1 MNASNSPKI
10 RFQYLIPNKADEQFG
25 CVVSTVGAQVVDPND
40 EYPARDHPPGY
51 VFDPARGRILH
62 EYQLLYIV
70 HGKGVFSNDEGD
82 YQISK
87 GTVILLRPGRWHT
100 YKPSKGAGWSEYFIG
115 FGGDTARRLVDMIFP
130 ANEQVFNIGL
140 NRELVDLY
148 QRAVEVAASDRPA
161 AQQLLCGML
170 MHMVGIINFTV
181 RNEALSTDRLDQI
194 IEQAKIIMQENV
206 SQNLDL
212 DALAA
217 QLNISYSW
225 FRKIFRD
232 YTGHPPAKYFM
243 LIKLR
248 RAQYMLAN
256 TQESIKEIAFA
267 LGFKSTEHFYTTFK
281 RVTGSTPN
289 AYRQLSVPDDK

>member
-1 MNASNSPKI
+1 MDAPRPSKI
-10 RFQYLIPNKADEQFG
+10 RFQYLIPNKTDEQFG
-25 CVVSTVGAQVVDPND
+25 CVISTVGSQVVDPED
-40 EYPARDHPPGY
+40 EYPVKDHPSGY
-51 VFDPARGRILH
+51 VFDPSQGRILQ

-70 HGKGVFSNDEGD
+70 RGKGVFSNDDGSHE
-82 YQISK
+82 INK
-87 GTVILLRPGRWHT
+87 GTVILLRPGKWHT
-100 YKPSKGAGWSEYFIG
+100 YKPLKGAGWSEYFIG
-115 FGGDTARRLVDMIFP
+115 FSGPAAQHLVDMIFP
-130 ANEQVFNIGL
+130 GQQQVFNVGL

-148 QRAVEVAASDRPA
+148 QRAVEVAATDRPA
-161 AQQLLCGML
+161 AQQLLCGIV
-170 MHMVGIINFTV
+170 MHMVGIVNFTV
-181 RNEALSTDRLDQI
+181 RNEAMSTDRLDQI

-206 SQNLDL
+206 LHNLDL

-243 LIKLR
+243 LVKLR

-281 RVTGSTPN
+281 RVTGYTPN
-289 AYRQLSVPDDK
+289 VYRRLSSPETK

>member
-1 MNASNSPKI
+1 MDAPRPSKI
-10 RFQYLIPNKADEQFG
+10 RFQYLIPNKTDEQFG
-25 CVVSTVGAQVVDPND
+25 CVISTVGSQVVDPED
-40 EYPARDHPPGY
+40 EYPVKDHPSGY
-51 VFDPARGRILH
+51 VFDPSQGRILQ

-70 HGKGVFSNDEGD
+70 RGKGIFSNDEGSHE
-82 YQISK
+82 ISK
-87 GTVILLRPGRWHT
+87 GTVILLRPGKWHT
-100 YKPSKGAGWSEYFIG
+100 YKPLKGAGWSEYFIG
-115 FGGDTARRLVDMIFP
+115 FSGPAAQHLVDMIFP
-130 ANEQVFNIGL
+130 GQQQVFNVGL

-148 QRAVEVAASDRPA
+148 QRAVEVASTDRPA
-161 AQQLLCGML
+161 AQQLLCGIVA
-170 MHMVGIINFTV
+170 HMVGIVNFTV

-206 SQNLDL
+206 LHNLDL

-243 LIKLR
+243 LVKLR

-281 RVTGSTPN
+281 RVTGYTPN
-289 AYRQLSVPDDK
+289 VYRRLSSPETK

>member
-1 MNASNSPKI
+1 MDATRPSKI
-10 RFQYLIPNKADEQFG
+10 RFQYLIPNKTDEQFG
-25 CVVSTVGAQVVDPND
+25 CVVSTVGSQVVDPDD
-40 EYPARDHPPGY
+40 EYPVKDHPPGY
-51 VFDPARGRILH
+51 VFDPSRGRILQ

-70 HGKGVFSNDEGD
+70 RGKGIFSNEEGSHG
-82 YQISK
+82 INK
-87 GTVILLRPGRWHT
+87 GTVILLRPGEWHT

-115 FGGDTARRLVDMIFP
+115 FSGPTAKRLVAMIFP
-130 ANEQVFNIGL
+130 ERQQVFNVGL

-161 AQQLLCGML
+161 AQQLLCGIV
-170 MHMVGIINFTV
+170 MHMIGIVNFTV

-206 SQNLDL
+206 LHNLDL

-243 LIKLR
+243 LLKLR

-281 RVTGSTPN
+281 RVTGYTPN
-289 AYRQLSVPDDK
+289 AYRRLSLPESE